1 MVASIRFDSVR
12 PLVRYVDDHQAVL
25 DAHVTALFPPDRPAP
40 RKRTIDVAV
49 EIDGDDGFHDEAVTR
64 VPLNR
69 GRGALRVELVE
80 PRRWWPAGMG
90 EQALYTV
97 RLRLIDRDEPSDERT
112 LAVGLTSVRR
122 DAALG
127 PGFGRQLLVNGRIC
141 SVQDV
146 VVVDRVDENQIL
158 PATGESLLLI
168 RDHFAPEVLYEAA
181 DRAGILLVQAVPVDP
196 QGRPGEALTREID
209 RLASHPCLAGYFVGH
224 LGKLADRLAARIG
237 KLDPTRGVYR
247 RFPLDHAA

>member
-25 DAHVTALFPPDRPAP
+25 DAHLVVLSPPDRPAP
-40 RKRTIDVAV
+40 RRRTVDVAI

-64 VPLNR
+64 VPLEQ
-69 GRGALRVELVE
+69 GRGAVRVELVE
-80 PRRWWPAGMG
+80 PQRWWPAGMG
-90 EQALYTV
+90 DQSLYTV
-97 RLRLIDRDEPSDERT
+97 RLRLIDHDQASDERT

-141 SVQDV
+141 EVQNV

-168 RDHFAPEVLYEAA
+168 RDHFAPELLYEAA

-196 QGRPGEALTREID
+196 QGKPGEALVREID

-224 LGKLADRLAARIG
+224 LGQLADRLAKRIQT
-237 KLDPTRGVYR
+237 LDPTRGVFR
-247 RFPLDHAA
+247 RFPLEPAA